1 MLSRLFFT
9 FTDNLQIQQ
18 MCAQPLFPQ
27 NLSAHYMLGFTAWIS
42 LTLKCDFRMIAH
54 ISDDR
59 DGIVGGPTLS

>member
-1 MLSRLFFT
+1 
-9 FTDNLQIQQ
+9 

-27 NLSAHYMLGFTAWIS
+27 NLSKHYRLGFTALIS

-59 DGIVGGPTLS
+59 DGIVGGPT